1 MGLFAHEG
9 TIGGQGDEP
18 AETWRKSSRSYA
30 NGGCV
35 EVAHVS
41 SELIGVR
48 DSMNRRGPVLRFTR
62 VEWDAFVGGV
72 RDGEF
77 DRRE

>member
-1 MGLFAHEG
+1 MELFTHEES
-9 TIGGQGDEP
+9 IGGSTGEP
-18 AETWRKSSRSYA
+18 GEAWRKSSRSYS

-35 EVAHVS
+35 EVARVS
-41 SELIGVR
+41 RDLIGVR
-48 DSMNRRGPVLRFTR
+48 DSKRPGGPVLRFTP
-62 VEWDAFVGGV
+62 VDWGAFLRSV

>member
-1 MGLFAHEG
+1 MELFTHEES
-9 TIGGQGDEP
+9 IGGSTGEP
-18 AETWRKSSRSYA
+18 GEAWRKSSRSYS
-30 NGGCV
+30 NGSCV

-48 DSMNRRGPVLRFTR
+48 DSMNPRGPVLRFTR